1 MLLLRRRAP
10 TLPIFHLLPA
20 LALLVATAC
29 GNEGDAADSADR
41 WPLSE
46 IEAPAD
52 PSAESSNGDTS
63 VVDASERRAGP
74 GVRPPDE
81 AGSAHRREPDGSPG
95 GPAPT
100 DAGVESEPVAA
111 PHALYELPDS
121 LQALPYREMA
131 AATDTP
137 RLGMGSDAV
146 DTEASGPLVHT
157 PREALEDFPG
167 ARFPRPEHVRGLYV
181 NAWAA
186 GSTKRMSALL
196 DLARRTEINSLVIDI
211 KDASGYVSHDTDV
224 VLAREV
230 GATEERRIGD
240 LPALLERLEAEGIY
254 PIARIVM
261 VKDPVLSAGRPDLAI
276 QDTAGG
282 IWIDSKEIVWLNP
295 YSSEVWKYHVDL
307 AREVAEMGFP
317 EIQWDY
323 IRFPDAPRADLDRA
337 VFPGGDGIP
346 RAAAIRGF
354 LSYARESLS
363 DLPVRSTAD
372 VFGVTTSFNRDI
384 GLGQLWESFID
395 VVDVALPMVYPS
407 HYWEGSFGYSEPNAY
422 PYEVVRAALRDA
434 LRRSE
439 RVEGAGLTRPWI
451 QDFTL
456 GAPVYGAAEVRAQ
469 IQAAYDVGI
478 REWILWNPS
487 TRYSE
492 SALEPVEGF
501 ETEPLVRVAGLL
513 TPVSRRHVVIDSVA
527 ALPPAPD
534 PLELLD
540 TLAVDTVEVDPPED
554 VDAVDAPSVDSA
566 SVTDSVDAQSGD
578 SASVTDSVD
587 AQLVETVPVAD
598 TVGPDV
604 GAPTDTLDTEA
615 PADGS
620 GLGDPLPV
628 DTLGVRRR

>member
-1 MLLLRRRAP
+1 MLLLRCRAP
-10 TLPIFHLLPA
+10 TLPIVHLLPA

-29 GNEGDAADSADR
+29 GPQGDAADPADR

-46 IEAPAD
+46 IEAPTD
-52 PSAESSNGDTS
+52 PSADSSAGDTS
-63 VVDASERRAGP
+63 AVDTTEVGAR
-74 GVRPPDE
+74 VRSPDE
-81 AGSAHRREPDGSPG
+81 AHASRPPGPDGSPE
-95 GPAPT
+95 GPAPG
-100 DAGVESEPVAA
+100 DGGIGPAPEVA

-121 LQALPYREMA
+121 LQALPYREVA
-131 AATDTP
+131 AADTGDP

-146 DTEASGPLVHT
+146 DTEASGPLIHT
-157 PREALEDFPG
+157 PSEAPEDFPD

-186 GSTKRMSALL
+186 GSTSRMNALL
-196 DLARRTEINSLVIDI
+196 DLARRTEINTLVIDI

-224 VLAREV
+224 ALAHEV
-230 GATEERRIGD
+230 GATADRRITD

-254 PIARIVM
+254 PIARIVV

-337 VFPGGDGIP
+337 VFPGGDGIT

-354 LSYARESLS
+354 LAYARESLS

-407 HYWEGSFGYSEPNAY
+407 HYWEGSFGYSEPNAH

-456 GAPVYGAAEVRAQ
+456 GVPVYGAAEVRAQ

-487 TRYSE
+487 TRYTE
-492 SALEPVEGF
+492 SALEPVGGF

-513 TPVSRRHVVIDSVA
+513 TPVSRRHVIIDSVA

-534 PLELLD
+534 PLELFD
-540 TLAVDTVEVDPPED
+540 TIVVDTVEVGPLGD
-554 VDAVDAPSVDSA
+554 VDTVGASSADSLPVTDPLDAPSVDSLPV
-566 SVTDSVDAQSGD
+566 SDSVDAS
-578 SASVTDSVD
+578 SVD
-587 AQLVETVPVAD
+587 TVPVAD
-598 TVGPDV
+598 TVGP
-604 GAPTDTLDTEA
+604 GP
-615 PADGS
+615 G
-620 GLGDPLPV
+620 
-628 DTLGVRRR
+628 